1 MNGPGRY
8 NNFDDED
15 WRAFGDGLFEWAIS
29 EYRQLL
35 KARGGVDEAVCK
47 LALNSAL
54 ESLAKFFVVCY
65 QEKGVTFSFDDAYK
79 EGYELV
85 QMHTNLDLEKL
96 MKL

>member
-8 NNFDDED
+8 NDFDDED

-29 EYRQLL
+29 EYRQML
-35 KARGGVDEAVCK
+35 KARDSVDEAVCK

-65 QEKGVTFSFDDAYK
+65 EEKGVTFSFDDAYK
-79 EGYELV
+79 EAYDLV
-85 QMHTNLDLEKL
+85 QMDTNLDLEQR